1 MTELDPVAA
10 STLGYALAI
19 GLLIGLERGWT
30 SRHERA
36 GTRVAGF
43 RTFGLLGLAGGIAG
57 LLPPIAAGLLLGG
70 AGLIILIGYIRQS
83 REPGELSATSA
94 VAGIVVLALAML
106 ATSGQPAL
114 ALGAAAATTLL
125 LSMRGTLH
133 GLVRGL
139 SAAELRAAARFAI
152 LALVLLPLMPDRAV
166 GPYGALNP
174 HKLMLVIIFVTGL
187 SFAGY
192 ILARRARASRSM
204 LLMAA
209 CGALVSSTAVTLAFA
224 RRMTGESAAAAA
236 LAAGIALA
244 SAISVGRVLV
254 LVTVLAPHA
263 IGPLAIILGPAVLLL
278 IGGTWWSLR
287 GETAREG
294 ETVALGNPLE
304 LGAALALAAFV
315 AISSIASHWALAAY
329 GDAGVAGVLA
339 IIGLADVD
347 AAVIAF
353 AAMAPG
359 AITPRMAGVVLAM
372 PVLLNMVLKT
382 GLVLGASRSRA
393 HLAAAAPLAIAAVA
407 IALGIAVALA

>member
-1 MTELDPVAA
+1 
-10 STLGYALAI
+10 
-19 GLLIGLERGWT
+19 
-30 SRHERA
+30 
-36 GTRVAGF
+36 
-43 RTFGLLGLAGGIAG
+43 
-57 LLPPIAAGLLLGG
+57 
-70 AGLIILIGYIRQS
+70 
-83 REPGELSATSA
+83 
-94 VAGIVVLALAML
+94 
-106 ATSGQPAL
+106 
-114 ALGAAAATTLL
+114 
-125 LSMRGTLH
+125 
-133 GLVRGL
+133 
-139 SAAELRAAARFAI
+139 
-152 LALVLLPLMPDRAV
+152 VLLPLMPDRAM

-224 RRMTGESAAAAA
+224 RRMTGESAATAA

-254 LVTVLAPHA
+254 LVAVLAPHA

-294 ETVALGNPLE
+294 QAVALGNPLE

-315 AISSIASHWALAAY
+315 AVSSIASHWALAAY

-393 HLAAAAPLAIAAVA
+393 HFAAAAPLAIAAVA

>member
-1 MTELDPVAA
+1 MADIDPVTA

-57 LLPPIAAGLLLGG
+57 FLPTMAAAVLLGG
-70 AGLIILIGYIRQS
+70 AVLLILIGYLRQS
-83 REPGELSATSA
+83 SEPGDLSATSA
-94 VAGIVVLALAML
+94 IAGVVVLALGML
-106 ATSGQPAL
+106 ATLGRPAI
-114 ALGAAAATTLL
+114 ALGAAAAATLL
-125 LSMRGTLH
+125 LSMRGQLH
-133 GLVRGL
+133 GIVRGL

-152 LALVLLPLMPDRAV
+152 LALVLLPLMPDRAM
-166 GPYGALNP
+166 GPYGALNA

-204 LLMAA
+204 MLMAA

-224 RRMTGESAAAAA
+224 RRLATSPTATAA
-236 LAAGIALA
+236 LSAGIALA
-244 SAISVGRVLV
+244 SAISVARVCVLV
-254 LVTVLAPHA
+254 AILAPRA
-263 IGPLAIILGPAVLLL
+263 IAPLAIILGPAVALLA
-278 IGGTWWSLR
+278 GTTWWRLR
-287 GETAREG
+287 RETAQQEQA
-294 ETVALGNPLE
+294 VALGNPLE
-304 LGAALALAAFV
+304 LGAALILTVIV
-315 AISSIASHWALAAY
+315 AISSIASHWALIAF

-339 IIGLADVD
+339 VIGLADVD

-353 AAMAPG
+353 AAMPPD

-393 HLAAAAPLAIAAVA
+393 HFLAAAPLCAATAA
-407 IALGIAVALA
+407 IALGIGIALS